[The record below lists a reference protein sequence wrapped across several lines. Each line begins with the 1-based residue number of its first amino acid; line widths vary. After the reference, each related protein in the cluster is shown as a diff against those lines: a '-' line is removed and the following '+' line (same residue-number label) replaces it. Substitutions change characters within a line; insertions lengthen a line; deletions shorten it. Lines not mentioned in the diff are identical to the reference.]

1 MNVVYNDDL
10 FDDNDLVVIKERIDE
25 LKNDNEGNNQEWG
38 GKKERGTK
46 NPKSKILIIA
56 ICNQA
61 LTWEKKNKK

>member
-46 NPKSKILIIA
+46 NPKRSS
-56 ICNQA
+56 
-61 LTWEKKNKK
+61 E